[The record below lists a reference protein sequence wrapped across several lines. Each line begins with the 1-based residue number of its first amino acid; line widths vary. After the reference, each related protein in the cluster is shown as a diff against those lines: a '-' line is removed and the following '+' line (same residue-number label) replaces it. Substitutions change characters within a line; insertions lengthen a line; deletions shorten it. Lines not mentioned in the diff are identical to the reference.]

1 MVFVD
6 NRAENAAGA
15 EAIGAVGHHHTSPE
29 SLRAFLEGLRDSPA
43 SVDRGVTA

>member
-15 EAIGAVGHHHTSPE
+15 EAIGAVGHHYTSPD
-29 SLRAFLEGLRDSPA
+29 GLRTFLTELAEQPA
-43 SVDRGVTA
+43 PAPVP

>member
-15 EAIGAVGHHHTSPE
+15 EAIGAVGHHYTSPAG
-29 SLRAFLEGLRDSPA
+29 LRAFLQELATGATAEKEPA
-43 SVDRGVTA
+43 